1 LGGAVSRARLL
12 GSGLWKLEA
21 KFRGVQILGPVTFH
35 GRPLLSVAPESD
47 FVMEGDNTLAS
58 STRANP
64 LGNSQPC
71 VLRTLAPGAV
81 LRLKRGVAMSG
92 AVVCAAR
99 SIEIGQGTILGSG
112 ALIIDNDFH
121 EAEGEFG
128 WTDAR
133 STARPVRIGR
143 GCFIGA
149 RAIVLKGVTIG
160 DRAIVGAGA
169 VVSKDVPAGML
180 AVGNPAQVVARGR

>member
-1 LGGAVSRARLL
+1 MRLL

-21 KFRGVQILGPVTFH
+21 EFRGVQMRGAVLFH
-35 GRPLLSVAPESD
+35 GRPLLSVAPESEL
-47 FVMEGDNTLAS
+47 VMEGENTFAS
-58 STRANP
+58 ATRANP
-64 LGNSQPC
+64 LGNFQPC
-71 VLRTLAPGAV
+71 VLRTLAPRAV
-81 LRLKRGVAMSG
+81 LRLGRSVAMSG

-99 SIEIGQGTILGSG
+99 SVEIGEGTILGSG
-112 ALIIDNDFH
+112 AMVIDNDFH
-121 EAEGEFG
+121 EPVGEIG
-128 WTDAR
+128 WSADAWA
-133 STARPVRIGR
+133 TARAVRIGR

-180 AVGNPAQVVARGR
+180 AVGNPARAVARGE